1 MLRIAAASLSQTP
14 ISWKGNIEN
23 ISLACEKARKS
34 KADIL
39 CLPELC
45 LTGYSCEDMF
55 FSEWLP
61 KEALQKLNLCLPLS
75 KGLLI
80 NIGLPVKFE
89 NKLYNCNAI
98 IEDGRLRGFVA
109 KQLLANGG
117 VYYEPR
123 WFSPWPKGELKQI
136 QIDGES
142 YPIGEYIFDLRQ
154 YKIAME
160 ICEDAWQ
167 EERRPGHRYAE
178 QNVDIILNPS
188 ASHFA
193 LNKTLDRQN
202 LVKLS
207 SEKFN
212 CIYVYANLLGNDSGR
227 LVFDGEVIIADKGE
241 IKVRN
246 RLLPFSDVNVLTYS
260 GQKEE
265 LPPSESDNNYLFP
278 KSVALALYDYL
289 RKSKANGFVL
299 SLSGGADSSSCALLV
314 AHMVRRAMDDIG
326 YNEFIQQLPA
336 IRWELPNNLS
346 DLAIENIEK
355 ILVNNLLTVVFQS
368 SKNSSEKTFEAAKF
382 LAESLGA
389 EFHHWSIQEEVDSYT
404 RKIEYTLGRSL
415 NWENDD
421 LSLQNIQA
429 RSRSPIIWM
438 LANIKNALL
447 ITTSNRSEGDVGY
460 TTMDG
465 DTSGSIAPIAGV
477 AKSFLLQ
484 WLIWAEPNLNF
495 SGLALINKLKP
506 TAELRPMHLDQTDE
520 SDLMPY
526 SILHQ
531 IEITAIRDRKSP
543 KEVYAKLKDT
553 IDIDSQ
559 ELKSYILK
567 FFRLWTR
574 NQWKRERIAPS
585 FHIDD
590 FNVDPKTWCRFPIL
604 SGGFEEEIEELE
616 SIDS

>member
-1 MLRIAAASLSQTP
+1 MLKIAAASLSQTP
-14 ISWKGNIEN
+14 IAWSKNIEN
-23 ISLACEKARKS
+23 ISKACERARNQGV
-34 KADIL
+34 DVL

-61 KEALQKLNLCLPLS
+61 QEALEKLKLCIPLS

-80 NIGLPVKFE
+80 NIGLPIRF
-89 NKLYNCNAI
+89 NDKLYNCNAI
-98 IEDGRLRGFVA
+98 IEDSKLKGFVA

-117 VYYEPR
+117 IYYEPR
-123 WFSPWPKGELKQI
+123 WFEAWPAGHLAQI
-136 QIDGES
+136 EWEGQF
-142 YPIGEYIFDLRQ
+142 YPIGEYIFEYKDR
-154 YKIAME
+154 KIAME

-167 EERRPGHRYAE
+167 ESNRPGHRYAK
-178 QNVDIILNPS
+178 QKVDIILNPS

-193 LNKTLDRQN
+193 LNKTLDRQK
-202 LVKLS
+202 LVQTS
-207 SEKFN
+207 SANFN

-227 LVFDGEVIIADKGE
+227 LVFDGEVIIAEKGD

-246 RLLPFSDVNVLTYS
+246 RLLSFSDVNLLVYS

-289 RKSKANGFVL
+289 RKSRANGFVL

-314 AHMVRRAMDDIG
+314 AHLVRRALEEIG
-326 YNEFIQQLPA
+326 EKEFINQLPGVS
-336 IRWELPNNLS
+336 WQLPEEFYELPK
-346 DLAIENIEK
+346 DEIEK
-355 ILVNNLLTVVFQS
+355 ILVQNLLTVVFQFS
-368 SKNSSEKTFEAAKF
+368 ENSSEKTFEAAKY
-382 LAESLGA
+382 LADSLGA
-389 EFHHWSIQEEVDSYT
+389 KFYHWSIQEEVDSYT
-404 RKIEYTLGRSL
+404 RKIEKTIGRSL
-415 NWENDD
+415 NWDNDD
-421 LSLQNIQA
+421 LTLQNIQA

-438 LANIKNALL
+438 LANLKNALL
-447 ITTSNRSEGDVGY
+447 LTTSNRSEGDVGY
-460 TTMDG
+460 ATMDG

-495 SGLALINKLKP
+495 PGLSKINQLKP
-506 TAELRPMHLDQTDE
+506 TAELRPSHHQQTDE

-531 IEITAIRDRKSP
+531 IEILAIRDRQRPLMVFS
-543 KEVYAKLKDT
+543 KLKGKT
-553 IDIDSQ
+553 EYPNEDI
-559 ELKSYILK
+559 KNWVIK
-567 FFRLWTR
+567 FFKLWSR
-574 NQWKRERIAPS
+574 NQWKRERIAPT

-590 FNVDPKTWCRFPIL
+590 FSVDPKTWCRFPIL
-604 SGGFEEEIEELE
+604 SGGFEEELKELE
-616 SIDS
+616 NIS

>member
-1 MLRIAAASLSQTP
+1 MLKIAAASLSQTP
-14 ISWKGNIEN
+14 IAWTKNIEN
-23 ISLACEKARKS
+23 ISRACEEARKHD
-34 KADIL
+34 ADIL

-55 FSEWLP
+55 FSDWLP
-61 KEALQKLNLCLPLS
+61 KEALEKLKLCLPLS
-75 KGLLI
+75 KGLLL
-80 NIGLPVKFE
+80 NIGLPIRFN

-98 IEDGRLRGFVA
+98 LEDTKLKGFVA

-123 WFSPWPKGELKQI
+123 WFESWPAGHLDQI
-136 QIDGES
+136 EWEGHL
-142 YPIGEYIFDLRQ
+142 YPIGEYSFDFKGQ
-154 YKIAME
+154 KIAME

-167 EERRPGHRYAE
+167 EENRPGHRYAE
-178 QNVDIILNPS
+178 QKVDIILNPS

-193 LNKTLDRQN
+193 LNKTLDRQK
-202 LVKLS
+202 LVKTS
-207 SEKFN
+207 SSKFN

-227 LVFDGEVIIADKGE
+227 LVFDGEVIIAEKGD

-246 RLLPFSDVNVLTYS
+246 KLLPFSDVNLLVYS

-314 AHMVRRAMDDIG
+314 AHMVRRAMQDIG
-326 YNEFIQQLPA
+326 EKEFISQLPN
-336 IRWELPNNLS
+336 ISWQLPKDFYELPK
-346 DLAIENIEK
+346 EKIEK
-355 ILVNNLLTVVFQS
+355 IIIHNLLTVVFQS
-368 SKNSSEKTFEAAKF
+368 SVNSSEKTFEAAKY
-382 LAESLGA
+382 LADSLGA
-389 EFHHWSIQEEVDSYT
+389 KFYHWSIQEEVDSYT
-404 RKIEYTLGRSL
+404 KKIEKTIGRTL
-415 NWENDD
+415 NWEDDD
-421 LSLQNIQA
+421 LTLQNIQA

-438 LANIKNALL
+438 LANLKNALL
-447 ITTSNRSEGDVGY
+447 LTTSNRSEGDVGY
-460 TTMDG
+460 ATMDG

-495 SGLALINKLKP
+495 PGLSKINQLKP
-506 TAELRPMHLDQTDE
+506 TAELRPSHHEQTDE

-531 IEITAIRDRKSP
+531 IEILAIRDRLKPIDVYTKMQEKSKYSN
-543 KEVYAKLKDT
+543 KEMKDWV
-553 IDIDSQ
+553 I
-559 ELKSYILK
+559 K
-567 FFRLWTR
+567 FFKLWSR
-574 NQWKRERIAPS
+574 NQWKRERIAPT

-604 SGGFEEEIEELE
+604 SGGFEEELKDLE
-616 SIDS
+616 NIS